1 LYLSEGIVRSI
12 ARSCLIAL
20 LVVGLLDLPA
30 MAANEKPLGMI
41 VQAQSALLGNA
52 DATIGTTVFP
62 GDNLS
67 TSLGGT
73 LRVKLGSGQLYL
85 LSASAATLA
94 QNSSVIHAT
103 VLHGTVGFS
112 STGADQLELEMPE
125 GILRAADSQPAYGQ
139 VTIVGPQEVII
150 SAYQGTLVLDNDGE
164 LHTIPAGKSYRV
176 TMDLIADDQPQQEQ
190 GYPKETDVHRARRRR
205 HLVWALVAT
214 GGVALASYFI
224 WRHESE
230 SCYKPCKCATSGPTV
245 TGGAVNASVNSRVR
259 ADGDC
264 D

>member
-1 LYLSEGIVRSI
+1 MRSI

-41 VQAQSALLGNA
+41 VQAQSALLGNT

-62 GDNLS
+62 GDSLS
-67 TSLGGT
+67 TGLGGT
-73 LRVKLGSGQLYL
+73 MRVKLGSGQLYL
-85 LSASAATLA
+85 LSASAATLT
-94 QNSSVIHAT
+94 QNSSVTHAM
-103 VLHGTVGFS
+103 VLRGTVGFS
-112 STGADQLELEMPE
+112 TSGTEQVELEVPE
-125 GILRAADSQPAYGQ
+125 GILRAADGQSAYGQ

-150 SAYQGTLVLDNDGE
+150 SAYQGALILDNDGE

-176 TMDLIADDQPQQEQ
+176 TMDLDDAEKPQQEQ

-205 HLVWALVAT
+205 HLVLALIVT
-214 GGVALASYFI
+214 GGVGLVSYFV

-230 SCYKPCKCATSGPTV
+230 SCYKPCKCATSGPAV
-245 TGGAVNASVNSRVR
+245 SSGAVNASVNASVR